1 MTSPKVLDYELLIC
15 KAYKDIIDRVKVM
28 RFKSGTTIE
37 QDEAKLST
45 STDYREKTALQ
56 FRITNKRIAKQ
67 QSIYIR
73 VLIEILTRLKEKG
86 LAGYKESYLPLVEGV
101 ETEREVLG
109 NRLALSN
116 YLKEFYMNWSR

>member
-1 MTSPKVLDYELLIC
+1 
-15 KAYKDIIDRVKVM
+15 M